1 MPPLSDSPLSSIG
14 TRRIALAGKLEHR
27 RTALP
32 GALPG
37 RLELEGPGRARPTEA
52 SRPGHAFYAER
63 VVMSGS
69 NDKLAREPCKGSAE
83 LAVVFG
89 LIAGDGVKM
98 ILAWRRHIDHSSRGE
113 NASIGLHNPFR
124 IAATCFSR
132 TQGCR
137 LSVGN
142 PGAALHNPFRGRP
155 VGRAV
160 WICRDACVVSLLH
173 ALPDGPDGQG
183 VPLVRRNQAE
193 LRDGRSQAER
203 SLGTRAGRNDAPY
216 APLTT
221 TALACP
227 MRVTLIFR
235 IVLFALGSGSPA
247 TTFRLHSGSAF
258 L

>member
-1 MPPLSDSPLSSIG
+1 MPTLSDIPLSSIG

-37 RLELEGPGRARPTEA
+37 RLELEGPGRARPTQA

-69 NDKLAREPCKGSAE
+69 NDRLAREPCKGSAE

-160 WICRDACVVSLLH
+160 WICRDACVVSCST
-173 ALPDGPDGQG
+173 PFPM
-183 VPLVRRNQAE
+183 VPIVRACHSSEGIKQSFETAVPRRSGAWE
-193 LRDGRSQAER
+193 RGRVETTRPMPLSRPLR
-203 SLGTRAGRNDAPY
+203 
-216 APLTT
+216 
-221 TALACP
+221 
-227 MRVTLIFR
+227 
-235 IVLFALGSGSPA
+235 SPA
-247 TTFRLHSGSAF
+247 PCA
-258 L
+258 